1 MTLYQIEEAIL
12 GCVDMETGEIVD
24 CEKLTE
30 LQMERDEKIQNIA
43 LWVKNLEAEAKA
55 YKEEKDSFAAKQKS
69 AESKAENL
77 KKFLSTYLEGQAFKS
92 TKVNVSFRASES
104 VNVTDISKVPEQFL
118 KFAEPTADKVAI
130 KKMLK
135 DGFTVDGA
143 ELVTNQ
149 NIQIK

>member
-12 GCVDMETGEIVD
+12 ECVDMETGEIVD

-30 LQMERDEKIQNIA
+30 LQKERDEKIQNIA

-55 YKEEKDSFAAKQKS
+55 YKEEKDSFATKQKS

-104 VNVTDISKVPEQFL
+104 VNVTDIWKVPEQFL
-118 KFAEPTADKVAI
+118 KYAEPTADKVAI

-149 NIQIK
+149 NIQIR